1 LAVSAAPTGSLLA
14 DGFTEKVAKAFEDD
28 LLGLSF
34 RYRYE
39 FVDEDDFA
47 KDANAS
53 TLRTRLSIAPRLT
66 NWAFMV

>member
-1 LAVSAAPTGSLLA
+1 LAVPTGTLSA
-14 DGFTEKVAKAFEDD
+14 DGFTEKLAQAFEDD

-53 TLRTRLSIAPRLT
+53 TLRTRLSITPRLT
-66 NWAFMV
+66 NWKFLLV